1 MKRKIISAVLA
12 ALILV
17 MSVPFGAAFASPRA
31 AAEGTPEPEI
41 HAVSAS
47 VLSNGRLQVTVNAGD
62 GALTFRLYTK
72 SGDGEWELLTS
83 SEYPVLFAESYDPAL
98 RYAVSAG
105 GGEKWTELVEVTKFS
120 TGTAEE
126 YNAANILEGKSFV
139 PTSAALSWVH
149 SANYGYDK
157 LTDGIFYKTAEG
169 RFSTKVSASA
179 NFDAT
184 VELGGEFLISD
195 IKIWDFT
202 DWQKN
207 ALTNCEYVGSSLK
220 IEVLRGGVPTV
231 VFEGTNADILTHR
244 VGEKDAV
251 RGWSLSFFAGLIKG
265 DAIRI
270 SAPSPVP
277 DMSISIHEIT
287 VSGVKLPTSERG
299 EWDECDNLFSGLTFT
314 AGTRATPLA
323 SAGGYKALT
332 DGVYAPMQNGS
343 ELSGHFDLRCQ
354 TNGENGVIDACLD
367 FGETV
372 RLDTLRLYDVWTF
385 AKIAFYA
392 GQDITVR
399 VCRDG
404 EWSDAMSVTLTS
416 GDDGNI
422 YSTYRRPLHGVS
434 RDPVKNQ
441 WLEFSLGGV
450 TAEKIEIICERPV
463 ETQTGY
469 YEFECSGARF
479 RETGNAGEAV
489 NIFEGKQFTHG
500 PLATKIQGGT
510 SDYFVLT
517 DGVFSKMQSNSSGT
531 GYDEVGDFS
540 RRCQTNGS
548 GAGNDS
554 AIDAVMDLGRAAYIK
569 ELRLYDVGTWG
580 AVAAY
585 AGKYITVRVFNYGEW
600 SEAMSVELTSGAD
613 GNVKNEYRQPKG
625 TRDPEKNQWLSFSL
639 GGVRAERIEI
649 ICRESVTAGNA
660 IAFYEFEAY
669 GYFDNT
675 ESERNILSGRSVT
688 STAAA
693 SGENTL
699 ANITDGNL
707 TTRFEPAGELKNGYS
722 VEADLGSARPLYTL
736 RVYDYRASDD
746 LVGGVAATR
755 SNKTYV
761 EVLTTSGEWVR
772 VADSVSLTTEFSS
785 TVFYLYGI
793 VATKIRVGF
802 MNTQTFDNGK
812 TPQASIYEI
821 SCTSSA
827 GDADKSGMVN
837 ALASVP
843 ELENG
848 VDALRVAAHKAAMKR
863 FRSYLMEEGIGEIT
877 AGVYEKEIRN
887 YAASLDVH
895 AWRWSVTK
903 APTCSTKGTEHGV
916 CTACGA
922 ERDREV
928 IYAADG
934 SYLVSSR
941 LPDGYF
947 NGKKIVT
954 IGDSITFGYNALKGY
969 GLYLENLLGANVTN
983 LGISG
988 TVLCEGGYRT
998 TNRTFAETNIAG
1010 ADVVTILLGA
1020 NDWDA
1025 CRVED
1030 AAKGI
1035 YTLGEPGE
1043 TSTTTY
1049 RGSVRAYCEKIN
1061 ELKKT
1066 EQFRNTTFIFMTPL
1080 PTSWYNVH
1088 ALGTAENWDQDK
1100 LNNTGHTLREFCVA
1114 LIEEC
1119 AAAGVP
1125 VIDLNL
1131 YSGFYYNS
1139 PEDNNVVELIA
1150 DGIHPTTA
1158 GQEFLSH
1165 AVADGIMN
1173 NYHYESRGADCSH
1186 DYRVNVTAPSGS
1198 DAGSNEYIC
1207 RNCHYRYVGEYDPFA
1222 DIVTLDRVSADNL
1235 LRHTVLVPADGRVS
1249 GISLD
1254 GRALDLSTLPTVSE
1268 GGVTYYAVISE
1279 VLPSAPLGE
1288 RCVSLRLVSGGTERS
1303 REIKFSLAGDYND
1316 VVTLQ
1321 AVSAEKIAH
1330 MKDALLYVRAAMDF
1344 FGTATDESTKAINDI
1359 IGADYGKDLT
1369 PESVGL
1375 PAATKRDSGKAV
1387 TGVSLNIVG
1396 VPTLVFYVSS
1406 DNAAVAESFRVT
1418 ADGKEVKTCRTAVGD
1433 SGARIEAEF
1442 SLSDLAKTVS
1452 FTYTGADGT
1461 VQSGEYNLAAYLAS
1475 DAASADV
1482 NLYAL
1487 AIAAGKYAKSLSL
1500 ERK

>member
-17 MSVPFGAAFASPRA
+17 MSLPLGAVIASSEPTGEGVP
-31 AAEGTPEPEI
+31 ELKI
-41 HAVSAS
+41 YAVSAS
-47 VLSNGRLQVTVNAGD
+47 VLSDGRLQVTVNAGD
-62 GALTFRLYTK
+62 GAVTFRLYTK
-72 SGDGEWELLTS
+72 SGDGEWDILTS
-83 SEYPVLFAESYDPAL
+83 SEYPVLFAASYDSAL

-105 GGEKWTELVEVTKFS
+105 NGEQWTELTEITDFS
-120 TGTAEE
+120 SGTAED
-126 YNAANILEGKSFV
+126 YDAANILSGKKFV
-139 PTSAALSWVH
+139 PTDAALSWVH

-157 LTDGIFYKTAEG
+157 LTDGIFYKTADG
-169 RFSTKVSASA
+169 RFSTKVGDSAI
-179 NFDAT
+179 FDAT

-202 DWQKN
+202 DWQKD
-207 ALTNCEYVGSSLK
+207 ALKNCEYAGSSLK
-220 IEVLRGGVPTV
+220 IEVLRGGASTV

-270 SAPSPVP
+270 SAPSPMP
-277 DMSISIHEIT
+277 SMSISIHEIT

-299 EWDECDNLFSGLTFT
+299 EWE
-314 AGTRATPLA
+314 
-323 SAGGYKALT
+323 
-332 DGVYAPMQNGS
+332 
-343 ELSGHFDLRCQ
+343 
-354 TNGENGVIDACLD
+354 
-367 FGETV
+367 
-372 RLDTLRLYDVWTF
+372 
-385 AKIAFYA
+385 
-392 GQDITVR
+392 
-399 VCRDG
+399 
-404 EWSDAMSVTLTS
+404 
-416 GDDGNI
+416 
-422 YSTYRRPLHGVS
+422 
-434 RDPVKNQ
+434 
-441 WLEFSLGGV
+441 
-450 TAEKIEIICERPV
+450 
-463 ETQTGY
+463 
-469 YEFECSGARF
+469 
-479 RETGNAGEAV
+479 EAV
-489 NIFEGKQFTHG
+489 NLFEGKQFTHG
-500 PLATKIQGGT
+500 GLATKIQGGT
-510 SDYFVLT
+510 SDYYALT
-517 DGVFSKMQSNSSGT
+517 DGVFSKMQPNSAGT
-531 GYDEVGDFS
+531 GYDEVTDFS

-580 AVAAY
+580 TSALY

-600 SEAMSVELTSGAD
+600 SEAMSVELTSGD
-613 GNVKNEYRQPKG
+613 SGNVKNEYRQPKG
-625 TRDPEKNQWLSFSL
+625 SRDPEKNQWLSFSL

-649 ICRESVTAGNA
+649 ICRESVTSGNA

-675 ESERNILSGRSVT
+675 ESERDILSGMNVT
-688 STAAA
+688 SAAAA
-693 SGENTL
+693 SGKNAL
-699 ANITDGNL
+699 ANITDGDL
-707 TTRFEPAGELKNGYS
+707 TTRFEPAGKLDNGYS
-722 VEADLGSARPLYTL
+722 VEIDLGSARPLYTL
-736 RVYDYRASDD
+736 RVYDYRAADD

-755 SNKTYV
+755 SDKTYV

-772 VADSVSLTTEFSS
+772 VADGASLTTEFSF
-785 TVFYLYGI
+785 TAFYLYGV

-802 MNTQTFDNGK
+802 MNTKTFDNGE

-827 GDADKSGMVN
+827 GDADKSGILN

-843 ELENG
+843 ELEEG
-848 VDALRVAAHKAAMKR
+848 VDALRVASHAAAMKR
-863 FRSYLMEEGIGEIT
+863 FRSYLMEVGLGEMA
-877 AGVYEKEIRN
+877 AGVYEKEIKN

-922 ERDREV
+922 VCDREV

-947 NGKKIVT
+947 AGKKIVT

-969 GLYLENLLGANVTN
+969 GLYLEDLLGANVTN

-998 TNRTFAETNIAG
+998 TNRTFTEANIAG

-1025 CRVED
+1025 CRVSD
-1030 AAKGI
+1030 AAQGI
-1035 YTLGEPGE
+1035 YTLGERGE
-1043 TSTTTY
+1043 ASTSTY

-1088 ALGTAENWDQDK
+1088 SLGTAENWDQDK
-1100 LNNTGHTLREFCVA
+1100 LNNSGHTLREFCVA

-1173 NYHYESRGADCSH
+1173 NYHYESRGADCAH
-1186 DYRVNVTAPSGS
+1186 DYRVNITAPSGS
-1198 DAGSNEYIC
+1198 GAGSNEYIC
-1207 RNCHYRYVGEYDPFA
+1207 RDCHYRYVGEYDPFA
-1222 DIVTLDRVSADNL
+1222 DIVTRDVVSSDNL
-1235 LRHTVLVPADGRVS
+1235 FSHTVLVPVDSRVS

-1254 GRALDLSTLPTVSE
+1254 GRELDLSSLPRVTE
-1268 GGVTYYAVISE
+1268 GGVAYYAVASE
-1279 VLPSAPLGE
+1279 VIPSSALGE
-1288 RCVSLRLVSGGTERS
+1288 RCVVLRLTSGEADS
-1303 REIKFSLAGDYND
+1303 VREIKFSLTGDYNGIL
-1316 VVTLQ
+1316 TRQ
-1321 AVSAEKIAH
+1321 AVSAAEVEH
-1330 MKDALLYVRAAMDF
+1330 MKDTLLYARAAMDF
-1344 FGTATDESTKAINDI
+1344 FGTATEESKRAINDI
-1359 IGADYGKDLT
+1359 IGEDYGKDLT
-1369 PESVGL
+1369 PESMGL
-1375 PAATKRDSGKAV
+1375 PAAAKRDSGNSV
-1387 TGVSLNIVG
+1387 TGVSLNILG
-1396 VPTLVFYVSS
+1396 VPTLVFYVTS
-1406 DNAAVAESFRVT
+1406 DNPSVPESFRVVV
-1418 ADGKEVKTCRTAVGD
+1418 DGREVKTSRVAIGEG
-1433 SGARIEAEF
+1433 GARIEAEL

-1452 FTYTGADGT
+1452 FTYTGSDGAE
-1461 VQSGEYNLAAYLAS
+1461 QSGEYNLAAYLMS
-1475 DAASADV
+1475 PAASADSD
-1482 NLYAL
+1482 LYAL
-1487 AIAAGKYAKSLSL
+1487 AIAAGKYAKCDFL
-1500 ERK
+1500 

>member
-17 MSVPFGAAFASPRA
+17 MSLPLGAVLASSEPYD
-31 AAEGTPEPEI
+31 EGTSELKI
-41 HAVSAS
+41 YAVSAS
-47 VLSNGRLQVTVNAGD
+47 VLSDGRLQVTVNAGD
-62 GALTFRLYTK
+62 GAMTFRLYTK
-72 SGDGEWELLTS
+72 SGDGEWEMLTS
-83 SEYPVLFAESYDPAL
+83 SGYPVLFAGSYDSAI

-105 GGEKWTELVEVTKFS
+105 NGEQWTELTEITDFS
-120 TGTAEE
+120 SGTSED
-126 YNAANILEGKSFV
+126 YDAANILSGKKFV
-139 PTSAALSWVH
+139 PTDAALSWVH

-169 RFSTKVSASA
+169 RFSTKASDSAT
-179 NFDAT
+179 FDAT

-202 DWQKN
+202 DWQKD
-207 ALTNCEYVGSSLK
+207 ALKNCEYVGSSLK
-220 IEVLRGGVPTV
+220 IEVLRGGVSTV

-270 SAPSPVP
+270 SAPSPMP
-277 DMSISIHEIT
+277 SMSISIHEIT
-287 VSGVKLPTSERG
+287 VSGVKLPTSENG
-299 EWDECDNLFSGLTFT
+299 EWEESDNLFSGLTFT
-314 AGTRATPLA
+314 AGSRATSLA

-354 TNGENGVIDACLD
+354 TNGESGVIDAYLD
-367 FGETV
+367 FGGTV
-372 RLDTLRLYDVWTF
+372 RLDTLRLYDVGTY

-399 VCRDG
+399 VCRGG
-404 EWSDAMSVTLTS
+404 EWSDALKVTLTS

-422 YSTYRRPLHGVS
+422 YSTYRRPVLGGS

-450 TAEKIEIICERPV
+450 KADKIEIICERPV

-479 RETGNAGEAV
+479 HETGNAGEAV
-489 NIFEGKQFTHG
+489 NLFEGKQFTHG
-500 PLATKIQGGT
+500 GLATKIQGGT
-510 SDYFVLT
+510 SDYYALT
-517 DGVFSKMQSNSSGT
+517 DGVFSKMQPNSAGT
-531 GYDEVGDFS
+531 GYDEVTDFS

-569 ELRLYDVGTWG
+569 ELRLYDVGTWSTS
-580 AVAAY
+580 ALY

-600 SEAMSVELTSGAD
+600 SEAMSVELTSGD
-613 GNVKNEYRQPKG
+613 SGNVKNEYRQPKG
-625 TRDPEKNQWLSFSL
+625 SRDPERNQWLSFSL

-649 ICRESVTAGNA
+649 ICRESVTSGNA

-675 ESERNILSGRSVT
+675 ESERDALFGMNVT
-688 STAAA
+688 SAAAA
-693 SGENTL
+693 SGKNAL
-699 ANITDGNL
+699 ANITDGDL
-707 TTRFEPAGELKNGYS
+707 TTRFEPAGTLDNGYS
-722 VEADLGSARPLYTL
+722 VEIDLGSARPLYTL
-736 RVYDYRASDD
+736 RVYDYRAADD

-755 SNKTYV
+755 SDKTYV

-772 VADSVSLTTEFSS
+772 VADSVSLTTEFSF
-785 TVFYLYGI
+785 TAFYLYGV

-802 MNTQTFDNGK
+802 MNTKTFDNGE

-827 GDADKSGMVN
+827 GDADKSGMVS

-843 ELENG
+843 ELEEG
-848 VDALRVAAHKAAMKR
+848 VDALRVASHAAAMKR
-863 FRSYLMEEGIGEIT
+863 FRSYLMEVGLGEMA
-877 AGVYEKEIRN
+877 AGVYEKEIKN

-947 NGKKIVT
+947 AGKKIVT

-969 GLYLENLLGANVTN
+969 GLYLEDLLGADVTN

-998 TNRTFAETNIAG
+998 TNRTFTEANIAG

-1025 CRVED
+1025 CRVSD
-1030 AAKGI
+1030 AAQGI
-1035 YTLGEPGE
+1035 YTLGERGE
-1043 TSTTTY
+1043 TSTSTY

-1088 ALGTAENWDQDK
+1088 SLGTAENWDQGK
-1100 LNNTGHTLREFCVA
+1100 LNNSGHTLREFCVA

-1173 NYHYESRGADCSH
+1173 NYHYESRGADCAH
-1186 DYRVNVTAPSGS
+1186 DYRVNITAPSGS
-1198 DAGSNEYIC
+1198 GAGSNEYIC
-1207 RNCHYRYVGEYDPFA
+1207 RDCHYRYVGEYDPFA
-1222 DIVTLDRVSADNL
+1222 DIVTRDVVSSDNL
-1235 LRHTVLVPADGRVS
+1235 LRHTVLVPVDGRVS

-1254 GRALDLSTLPTVSE
+1254 GRELDLSSLPRVTE
-1268 GGVTYYAVISE
+1268 GGVTYYAVVSD
-1279 VLPSAPLGE
+1279 VLPSFALGE
-1288 RCVSLRLVSGGTERS
+1288 RCVTLRLTSGEAES
-1303 REIKFSLAGDYND
+1303 VREIKFSLTGDYNGIL
-1316 VVTLQ
+1316 TRQ
-1321 AVSAEKIAH
+1321 AVSAAEVEH
-1330 MKDALLYVRAAMDF
+1330 MKDTLLYVRAAMDF
-1344 FGTATDESTKAINDI
+1344 FGTATEESKKAINDI
-1359 IGADYGKDLT
+1359 IGEDYGKGLT
-1369 PESVGL
+1369 PESLGL
-1375 PAATKRDSGKAV
+1375 PAAAKRDSGNAV
-1387 TGVSLNIVG
+1387 TGVSLDILG
-1396 VPTLVFYVSS
+1396 VPTLVFYVAS
-1406 DNAAVAESFRVT
+1406 DNSSVPESFRVT
-1418 ADGKEVKTCRTAVGD
+1418 VDGREVKTSRVAIGD
-1433 SGARIEAEF
+1433 GGARIEAEL
-1442 SLSDLAKTVS
+1442 SLSDLSKTVS
-1452 FTYTGADGT
+1452 FTYTGSDG
-1461 VQSGEYNLAAYLAS
+1461 VEQSGEYNLAAYLMSA
-1475 DAASADV
+1475 AASADSD
-1482 NLYAL
+1482 LYAL
-1487 AIAAGKYAKSLSL
+1487 AIAAGKQSLSL
-1500 ERK
+1500 KRK